1 MMREVSSI
9 NSDLPMAARIMSRIQ
24 AARPT
29 QVTQIINIQHS
40 VISQSSL
47 EFGKDNVNVESSVVT
62 NSELDEDDLKT
73 AKHSIVADSKK
84 K

>member
-1 MMREVSSI
+1 MREVSSI

-40 VISQSSL
+40 VISKSTL
-47 EFGKDNVNVESSVVT
+47 EFSKDNVNVESSVIT
-62 NSELDEDDLKT
+62 NSELDEEDLKDS
-73 AKHSIVADSKK
+73 KQSIVVDSKK